1 MYVIIAQ
8 IAYYIFISV
17 VWFFGILP
25 FTATCGNSCIV
36 CPPEAWDSMMSA
48 LAVFLY
54 SSISLHETLV
64 VGSQ

>member
-8 IAYYIFISV
+8 IAYYITLVLQHILFISV
-17 VWFFGILP
+17 AWFFGILP

-48 LAVFLY
+48 LAVFFVL
-54 SSISLHETLV
+54 IDQFT
-64 VGSQ
+64 